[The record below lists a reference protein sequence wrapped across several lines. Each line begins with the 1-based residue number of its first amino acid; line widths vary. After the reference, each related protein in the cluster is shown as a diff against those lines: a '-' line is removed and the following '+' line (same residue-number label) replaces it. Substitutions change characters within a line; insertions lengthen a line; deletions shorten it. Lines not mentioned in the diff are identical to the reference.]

1 MIDLSTWNLS
11 VPTDPRPTEVTTEQ
25 IARGYQSRYFKRDGS
40 QLVFWVPVTGSHTSD
55 SVYPRSELRET
66 TTAGEVANWFYN
78 QGDNELRVTMSVQQ
92 VPSKNKIIIGQI
104 HSRSPYTGDGEPLV
118 KLQYHY
124 LPTLESG
131 RLEALV
137 RNHPDDKASINVP
150 LIDNIALDQ
159 TFNYSLR
166 VTSVG
171 NLAIRVE
178 TSDGRANYYRKI
190 LSTTWSKQL
199 LYFKAGAYIN
209 DNYGNSSE
217 GARVTVFHL
226 NMAHR

>member
-1 MIDLSTWNLS
+1 MIDLTTWNLS
-11 VPTDPRPTEVTTEQ
+11 VPTDPSPTEVSTEQ
-25 IARGYQSRYFKRDGS
+25 IARGYESRYFRRDGG
-40 QLVFWVPVTGSHTSD
+40 QVVFWVPVTGSHTSD
-55 SVYPRSELRET
+55 SVFPRSELRET
-66 TTAGEVANWFYN
+66 LTDGEVSNWYYN

-124 LPTLESG
+124 FPDQQSG

-137 RNHPDDKASINVP
+137 RNHPDDSASINVP
-150 LIDNIALDQ
+150 LLDKVALDQ
-159 TFNYSLR
+159 RFNYSLR

-178 TSDGRANYYRKI
+178 ASDGRANYYRKI

-209 DNYGNSSE
+209 DNYGASSE
-217 GARVTVFHL
+217 GARVTVYHL
-226 NMAHR
+226 NSAHR

>member
-1 MIDLSTWNLS
+1 
-11 VPTDPRPTEVTTEQ
+11 
-25 IARGYQSRYFKRDGS
+25 
-40 QLVFWVPVTGSHTSD
+40 
-55 SVYPRSELRET
+55 
-66 TTAGEVANWFYN
+66 
-78 QGDNELRVTMSVQQ
+78 QQ

-104 HSRSPYTGDGEPLV
+104 HSRSPYTGNGEPLV

-137 RNHPDDKASINVP
+137 RNHPDDSASINVP

-166 VTSVG
+166 VTSVV

-178 TSDGRANYYRKI
+178 TSD
-190 LSTTWSKQL
+190 
-199 LYFKAGAYIN
+199 
-209 DNYGNSSE
+209 
-217 GARVTVFHL
+217 
-226 NMAHR
+226 

>member
-25 IARGYQSRYFKRDGS
+25 IARGYQSRYFKRDGN

-66 TTAGEVANWFYN
+66 TTAGEVANWYYN
-78 QGDNELRVTMSVQQ
+78 QGDNELRATMSVQQ

-124 LPTLESG
+124 LPTLASG
-131 RLEALV
+131 RLEAWYATT
-137 RNHPDDKASINVP
+137 PTTGPASM
-150 LIDNIALDQ
+150 
-159 TFNYSLR
+159 SR
-166 VTSVG
+166 
-171 NLAIRVE
+171 
-178 TSDGRANYYRKI
+178 
-190 LSTTWSKQL
+190 
-199 LYFKAGAYIN
+199 
-209 DNYGNSSE
+209 
-217 GARVTVFHL
+217 
-226 NMAHR
+226 